1 MFDYVILGAG
11 SAGSVLANRLSENP
25 RNQVL
30 LVEAG
35 GADRNPLFHIP
46 KGFAK
51 LMDNEKF
58 SWRYATTLRPQPHR
72 RVLGTRKGDWRLQ
85 RHQRHGVQPR

>member
-51 LMDNEKF
+51 LMDNDKF
-58 SWRYATTLRPQPHR
+58 SWRYATKPF
-72 RVLGTRKGDWRLQ
+72 G
-85 RHQRHGVQPR
+85 RHCQLEVVWTFR